1 MWPMKDD
8 ASPLEGW
15 AYNDALQYM
24 TAADNDVYGGLF
36 YYIRKLLLR
45 FCKIIKTGK
54 VAFRLF
60 CLDATELPGHLGKSG
75 GKDMLF
81 DRIEVSNEN

>member
-8 ASPLEGW
+8 ANPLGGW
-15 AYNDALQYM
+15 AYGDALKYM
-24 TAADNDVYGGLF
+24 TAANNDVYGGLF
-36 YYIRKLLLR
+36 YYIRELLLK
-45 FCKIIKTGK
+45 FCNIIKNGK

-75 GKDMLF
+75 DNEMLF
-81 DRIEVSNEN
+81 DRIEVSNEH